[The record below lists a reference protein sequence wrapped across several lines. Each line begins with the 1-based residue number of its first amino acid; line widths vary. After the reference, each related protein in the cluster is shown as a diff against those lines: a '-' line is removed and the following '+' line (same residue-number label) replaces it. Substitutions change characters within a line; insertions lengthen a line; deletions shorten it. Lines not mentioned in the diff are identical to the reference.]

1 MKKSNNV
8 INVQLSDNQGK
19 LHIRIAG
26 WYIPKDFNDY
36 SFELLINGKKTE
48 CSIEHITREDKLDE
62 LLERGLNRD
71 CEIGF
76 IVKADTDKTDINE
89 IKFVVVDSGE
99 TKELASLDNKDIG
112 YTIEDQLL
120 QYNIDCIWAEN
131 TPDGD
136 TVYRITGWVLSKGDI
151 SIEVVNRDNKKVDY
165 TYVKCDRHDLID
177 NGYTEDK
184 EKAYGFTIS
193 VEEKDG
199 YILKFMSDSAQKD
212 IDIDKELKW
221 QRRVHNIDKTK
232 RLIRAI
238 TPHNVASLCKYIG
251 KYGFSDLREY
261 VYSGL
266 YGGNNQE
273 LIYKRWFTDHKVTQE
288 ELEREKNENFEYQP
302 LISIIVPT
310 YNTPIIFLKEMIDSV
325 IAQSYGK
332 WQLCIADGSQGN
344 KELEATLDA
353 YSKADSRI
361 IYKVLDRNLGI
372 AGNTNAALDMAEGE
386 IVGLLDHDDTLEPNA
401 LYEVVNA
408 LQEKMAA
415 V

>member
-1 MKKSNNV
+1 MKGSGYEKSNNV

-136 TVYRITGWVLSKGDI
+136 TVYRITGWVLSK
-151 SIEVVNRDNKKVDY
+151 
-165 TYVKCDRHDLID
+165 
-177 NGYTEDK
+177 
-184 EKAYGFTIS
+184 
-193 VEEKDG
+193 
-199 YILKFMSDSAQKD
+199 
-212 IDIDKELKW
+212 
-221 QRRVHNIDKTK
+221 
-232 RLIRAI
+232 
-238 TPHNVASLCKYIG
+238 
-251 KYGFSDLREY
+251 
-261 VYSGL
+261 
-266 YGGNNQE
+266 
-273 LIYKRWFTDHKVTQE
+273 
-288 ELEREKNENFEYQP
+288 
-302 LISIIVPT
+302 
-310 YNTPIIFLKEMIDSV
+310 
-325 IAQSYGK
+325 
-332 WQLCIADGSQGN
+332 
-344 KELEATLDA
+344 
-353 YSKADSRI
+353 
-361 IYKVLDRNLGI
+361 
-372 AGNTNAALDMAEGE
+372 E
-386 IVGLLDHDDTLEPNA
+386 I
-401 LYEVVNA
+401 
-408 LQEKMAA
+408 
-415 V
+415 

>member
-266 YGGNNQE
+266 YGLQ
-273 LIYKRWFTDHKVTQE
+273 
-288 ELEREKNENFEYQP
+288 
-302 LISIIVPT
+302 II
-310 YNTPIIFLKEMIDSV
+310 
-325 IAQSYGK
+325 
-332 WQLCIADGSQGN
+332 
-344 KELEATLDA
+344 
-353 YSKADSRI
+353 R
-361 IYKVLDRNLGI
+361 
-372 AGNTNAALDMAEGE
+372 
-386 IVGLLDHDDTLEPNA
+386 
-401 LYEVVNA
+401 
-408 LQEKMAA
+408 
-415 V
+415 

>member
-165 TYVKCDRHDLID
+165 TYVKCDRQDLID

-184 EKAYGFTIS
+184 EKAYG
-193 VEEKDG
+193 
-199 YILKFMSDSAQKD
+199 
-212 IDIDKELKW
+212 
-221 QRRVHNIDKTK
+221 
-232 RLIRAI
+232 
-238 TPHNVASLCKYIG
+238 
-251 KYGFSDLREY
+251 
-261 VYSGL
+261 
-266 YGGNNQE
+266 
-273 LIYKRWFTDHKVTQE
+273 
-288 ELEREKNENFEYQP
+288 
-302 LISIIVPT
+302 
-310 YNTPIIFLKEMIDSV
+310 
-325 IAQSYGK
+325 
-332 WQLCIADGSQGN
+332 
-344 KELEATLDA
+344 
-353 YSKADSRI
+353 
-361 IYKVLDRNLGI
+361 
-372 AGNTNAALDMAEGE
+372 
-386 IVGLLDHDDTLEPNA
+386 
-401 LYEVVNA
+401 
-408 LQEKMAA
+408 LQYL
-415 V
+415 